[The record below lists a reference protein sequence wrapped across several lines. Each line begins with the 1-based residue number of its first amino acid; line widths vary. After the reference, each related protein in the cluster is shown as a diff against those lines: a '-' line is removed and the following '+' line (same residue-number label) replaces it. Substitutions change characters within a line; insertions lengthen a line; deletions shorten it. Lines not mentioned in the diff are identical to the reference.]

1 MMTSQ
6 SCLRYVGLHHALLTE
21 LLLTSPFIPPF
32 VDTNGINLHLSSYLH
47 TVYYF
52 LAIYVFMNI
61 YKSAHTIVC
70 IFVHVSLI

>member
-1 MMTSQ
+1 MTSQ
-6 SCLRYVGLHHALLTE
+6 SCLRYVWLHHAQLTE

-52 LAIYVFMNI
+52 FYYVYIYIYRYTKVHTQQFVFLFM
-61 YKSAHTIVC
+61 
-70 IFVHVSLI
+70 